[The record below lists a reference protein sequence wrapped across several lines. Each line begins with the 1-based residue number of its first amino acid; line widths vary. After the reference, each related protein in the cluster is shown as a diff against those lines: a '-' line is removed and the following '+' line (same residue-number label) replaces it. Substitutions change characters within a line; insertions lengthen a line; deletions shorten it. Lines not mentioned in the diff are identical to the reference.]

1 MIVYTYLGQDLMPNS
16 LSWDCEG
23 FFWTIIPRFDE
34 EEEEEAIKEK
44 KNELKEIF
52 IYIYAL
58 KFKLHPLFFLDNN
71 CNLFISYK
79 LFIRG
84 GRGIIFY

>member
-34 EEEEEAIKEK
+34 EEEEAIKEKK

-52 IYIYAL
+52 ILYICTQVQTSP
-58 KFKLHPLFFLDNN
+58 FVF
-71 CNLFISYK
+71 SW
-79 LFIRG
+79 
-84 GRGIIFY
+84 

>member
-44 KNELKEIF
+44 KKKWIKRD
-52 IYIYAL
+52 IYLYICTQVQTSP
-58 KFKLHPLFFLDNN
+58 FVF
-71 CNLFISYK
+71 SW
-79 LFIRG
+79 
-84 GRGIIFY
+84 